1 MGIFDWLFRGEK
13 AINKDIARKES
24 QRKDWPAKNN
34 YYKIPQKIKED
45 EGIDLDVPND
55 SPWEIA
61 ITEDDLFTNEERELK
76 KKKYTTLTLNNPLF
90 LGQFMKRF
98 KQAVEEIDSKIPQN
112 ISSINSKLRLTY
124 FSPINPEGECIEK
137 PTLNGHLI
145 EEDIITKEE
154 FISMNT
160 WEQIKSTLEGFKD
173 IKFQKDN
180 LLIKKI
186 WNIDPA
192 SSVDNEW
199 DKEFREWLLYEFRLT
214 DYSFKDEFKVQ
225 FAYKIIQYYI
235 DEIKDIKELE
245 KYFDKNV
252 VLQ

>member
-1 MGIFDWLFRGEK
+1 MGIFDWLFGGK
-13 AINKDIARKES
+13 KTINKDIARKER

-34 YYKIPQKIKED
+34 YYKIPKKIKED
-45 EGIDLDVPND
+45 E
-55 SPWEIA
+55 S
-61 ITEDDLFTNEERELK
+61 NEEINEDELSEEEQESFV
-76 KKKYTTLTLNNPLF
+76 KKYTSLTLYNPIF
-90 LGQFMKRF
+90 VSEFMKRF
-98 KQAVEEIDSKIPQN
+98 KQAVKGIDSKIPQN
-112 ISSINSKLRLTY
+112 KSSINSKLRLTY

-173 IKFQKDN
+173 MKFQKDN

-192 SSVDNEW
+192 SSVDSET
-199 DKEFREWLLYEFRLT
+199 DKGFREWLLYEFRLT
-214 DYSFKDEFKVQ
+214 DYSFKDEFKLQ

-245 KYFDKNV
+245 KYFDTNV